1 MGSCIINADTNFG
14 RGSAIS
20 GTSVEAPIWGK
31 ADTLRTIAA
40 GAIISLLLAT
50 AYFLSGK
57 EGAGANAALSLL
69 IGSALGIAFE
79 RGRFC
84 FFCIFRDAIE
94 DRDTTPFLSI
104 ISAIAVGAIGYAIVF
119 GQFLPD
125 TSSGSLPPG
134 AHIGPVSLALVV
146 AGLAFGVG
154 MALSG
159 ACISGHLY
167 RIGQGS
173 LRAYPALLG
182 SLVGFG
188 LGFKSWNL
196 LYSKSIS
203 DAPTTWL
210 PHKLGYAGALVLTLL
225 VLSIIAIIAIK
236 WGKNSTPIANPVPEK
251 ITAAT
256 LRQSLFI
263 NRWRPLTTGAI
274 FGVIGTF
281 AYLRIEPLGVTRQI
295 STTSRTYFEGKSWI
309 PQNLD
314 GLDLMAGCVAIVSDT
329 IVNNGWLILGIVLA
343 SFAAALTGNRFKF
356 QQITLRNG
364 LTALLGGVLLG
375 WSSMIALGCTVGV
388 LLSGTQSFALS
399 GWVFFA
405 TVFIGSWLGIKLKLH
420 KL

>member
-1 MGSCIINADTNFG
+1 MGSCIISADTNFD

-210 PHKLGYAGALVLTLL
+210 PHRLGYSGALVLTLL
-225 VLSIIAIIAIK
+225 VLTVIAIIAIK

>member
-1 MGSCIINADTNFG
+1 LGSSLISADNNFD

-20 GTSVEAPIWGK
+20 GTSVEATTWGK

-40 GAIISLLLAT
+40 GVIVSALLVS
-50 AYFLSGK
+50 AYFLSGR

-84 FFCIFRDAIE
+84 FFCIFRDAVE

-104 ISAIAVGAIGYAIVF
+104 ISAIAVGAVGYAIIF

-125 TSSGSLPPG
+125 TSTDRLPPG
-134 AHIGPVSLALVV
+134 AHIGPVSWALVV
-146 AGLAFGVG
+146 AGLAFGIG

-182 SLVGFG
+182 SLLGIG

-203 DAPTTWL
+203 TASTTWL
-210 PHKLGYAGALVLTLL
+210 PHKFGYGGALLLTLL
-225 VLSIIAIIAIK
+225 LLLVIAIIAIK
-236 WGKNSTPIANPVPEK
+236 WGKNSTPIANPVSER
-251 ITAAT
+251 ITVAS

-274 FGVIGTF
+274 FGVIGTI

-314 GLDLMAGCVAIVSDT
+314 GLDLMAGCVAVVST
-329 IVNNGWLILGIVLA
+329 AIVNNGWLILGIVLA

-356 QQITLRNG
+356 QQITWRNG

>member
-1 MGSCIINADTNFG
+1 MGSCIINTDTNFD
-14 RGSAIS
+14 RGSALS
-20 GTSVEAPIWGK
+20 GTSVEAPVWGK

-40 GAIISLLLAT
+40 GAIVLLLLAT

-57 EGAGANAALSLL
+57 EGAGINAALSLL

-104 ISAIAVGAIGYAIVF
+104 ISAIAVGAIGYAVVF

-173 LRAYPALLG
+173 LRAYPALFG
-182 SLVGFG
+182 SLIGLG

-225 VLSIIAIIAIK
+225 VLAVVAALAIK

-295 STTSRTYFEGKSWI
+295 STTSRTYFEGKGWI

-314 GLDLMAGCVAIVSDT
+314 GLDLMAGCVAVVSDT

-356 QQITLRNG
+356 QQITWRNG

>member
-1 MGSCIINADTNFG
+1 MGSGLISTVTNFD
-14 RGSAIS
+14 RGGAR
-20 GTSVEAPIWGK
+20 GATSVEVSTWSK
-31 ADTLRTIAA
+31 ADTVRTILA
-40 GAIISLLLAT
+40 GVLVLLLLGG
-50 AYFLSGK
+50 AYLLSGK
-57 EGAGANAALSLL
+57 EGAGPNAALSLL

-104 ISAIAVGAIGYAIVF
+104 ISAVAIGAVGYALIF

-125 TSSGSLPPG
+125 TSSGTLPPN
-134 AHIGPVSLALVV
+134 AHIGPVSWALVI
-146 AGLAFGVG
+146 AGVTFGLG

-182 SLVGFG
+182 SLIGFG
-188 LGFKSWNL
+188 LGFKSWNS

-203 DAPTTWL
+203 DSPTPWL
-210 PHKLGYAGALVLTLL
+210 PHKLGYAGALVLTLI
-225 VLSIIAIIAIK
+225 VLALIALIAVK
-236 WGKNSTPIANPVPEK
+236 LGKNSTPIANPVPDK
-251 ITAAT
+251 INLAS

-281 AYLRIEPLGVTRQI
+281 AYLRIEPLGVTRQL
-295 STTSRTYFEGKSWI
+295 STTSRTYFEGKGLI
-309 PQNLD
+309 PENLD
-314 GLDLMAGCVAIVSDT
+314 GLDLMAGCVAVVST
-329 IVNNGWLILGIVLA
+329 AIVNNGWLILGIILA

-356 QQITLRNG
+356 QQITVRNG
-364 LTALLGGVLLG
+364 ATALLGGVLLG

-405 TVFIGSWLGIKLKLH
+405 TVFFGSWIGIKLKLH

>member
-1 MGSCIINADTNFG
+1 LLFG
-14 RGSAIS
+14 
-20 GTSVEAPIWGK
+20 
-31 ADTLRTIAA
+31 
-40 GAIISLLLAT
+40 
-50 AYFLSGK
+50 AYLLSGK

-104 ISAIAVGAIGYAIVF
+104 ISAIAVGAIGYAIIF

-125 TSSGSLPPG
+125 TSSGSLPPN
-134 AHIGPVSLALVV
+134 AHIGPVSWALII
-146 AGLAFGVG
+146 AGLAFGLG

-188 LGFKSWNL
+188 LGFKSWNS

-203 DAPTTWL
+203 DSPTTWL
-210 PHKLGYAGALVLTLL
+210 PHKLGYAGALGLTLALLAVIAL
-225 VLSIIAIIAIK
+225 VAIK
-236 WGKNSTPIANPVPEK
+236 FGKNSSPIANPVPDR
-251 ITAAT
+251 ISLAT

-274 FGVIGTF
+274 FGVIGTI
-281 AYLRIEPLGVTRQI
+281 AYLRIEPLGVTRQL
-295 STTSRTYFEGKSWI
+295 STSSRTYFEGK
-309 PQNLD
+309 
-314 GLDLMAGCVAIVSDT
+314 G
-329 IVNNGWLILGIVLA
+329 
-343 SFAAALTGNRFKF
+343 FAK
-356 QQITLRNG
+356 
-364 LTALLGGVLLG
+364 
-375 WSSMIALGCTVGV
+375 
-388 LLSGTQSFALS
+388 
-399 GWVFFA
+399 
-405 TVFIGSWLGIKLKLH
+405 KL
-420 KL
+420 

>member
-1 MGSCIINADTNFG
+1 MGSCIISADTNFD

-210 PHKLGYAGALVLTLL
+210 PHKLGYSGALVLTLL
-225 VLSIIAIIAIK
+225 VLTVIAIIAIK

-295 STTSRTYFEGKSWI
+295 STTSRTYFEGKIWI

>member
-1 MGSCIINADTNFG
+1 MGSFIISADTNFD
-14 RGSAIS
+14 RGSASS
-20 GTSVEAPIWGK
+20 GTSVEAPLWGK

-104 ISAIAVGAIGYAIVF
+104 ISAIAVGSIGYAIVF

-125 TSSGSLPPG
+125 TSSESVPPG

-173 LRAYPALLG
+173 LRAYPALVG

-210 PHKLGYAGALVLTLL
+210 PHKLGYGGALVLTLL
-225 VLSIIAIIAIK
+225 VLSVIAIIAI
-236 WGKNSTPIANPVPEK
+236 
-251 ITAAT
+251 
-256 LRQSLFI
+256 
-263 NRWRPLTTGAI
+263 
-274 FGVIGTF
+274 
-281 AYLRIEPLGVTRQI
+281 
-295 STTSRTYFEGKSWI
+295 
-309 PQNLD
+309 
-314 GLDLMAGCVAIVSDT
+314 
-329 IVNNGWLILGIVLA
+329 
-343 SFAAALTGNRFKF
+343 
-356 QQITLRNG
+356 
-364 LTALLGGVLLG
+364 
-375 WSSMIALGCTVGV
+375 
-388 LLSGTQSFALS
+388 
-399 GWVFFA
+399 
-405 TVFIGSWLGIKLKLH
+405 
-420 KL
+420 

>member
-1 MGSCIINADTNFG
+1 MGSCIISADTNFD

-210 PHKLGYAGALVLTLL
+210 PHKLGYSGALVLTLL
-225 VLSIIAIIAIK
+225 VLTVIAIIAIK